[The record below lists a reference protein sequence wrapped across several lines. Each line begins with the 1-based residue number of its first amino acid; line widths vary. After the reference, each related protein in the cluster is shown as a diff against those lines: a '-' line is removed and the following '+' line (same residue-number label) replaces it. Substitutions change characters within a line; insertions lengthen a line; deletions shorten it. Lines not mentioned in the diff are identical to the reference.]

1 MIDIVEIRLSNFA
14 RLGFSLSIISSLVL
28 VAAALGYRW
37 DLWSVRF
44 ALLTLTKYATY
55 GALAG
60 AALSMVGIGKSWPG
74 GASRGLVLS
83 VVGVIIGMGAFYT
96 IFEQWK
102 MVRTSPFIHDITT
115 DTEIPPEFIAVV
127 ALRES
132 AAADRHAYSGPELAL
147 RQKFGGVNEPYKDIL
162 PVMTKLPPGEAYDKA
177 LAVAQNMDWKI
188 VDADRTA
195 GRIEA
200 SDISFWY
207 GFTDDI
213 VIRVVATPEG
223 SRIDMRSL
231 SRVGRSDVGVNAARI
246 REYMT
251 ALEVMLGPE

>member
-1 MIDIVEIRLSNFA
+1 MLDIVEIRLSNFV
-14 RLGFSLSIISSLVL
+14 RLGFSLSLISSLVL

-115 DTEIPPEFIAVV
+115 DTENPPVFIAVV

-132 AAADRHAYSGPELAL
+132 AAADRHAYSGPDLAL
-147 RQKFGGVNEPYKDIL
+147 RQKFRGFNEPYKDIL
-162 PVMTKLPPGEAYDKA
+162 PVMTKLAPGEAYDKA
-177 LAVAQNMDWKI
+177 LDVAQNMDWKI
-188 VDADRTA
+188 VDADRTT

-251 ALEVMLGPE
+251 ALAVMLGPE

>member
-14 RLGFSLSIISSLVL
+14 RLGFSLSLISSLVL

-115 DTEIPPEFIAVV
+115 DTENPPEFIAVV

-132 AAADRHAYSGPELAL
+132 AAADRHAYSGPDLAL
-147 RQKFGGVNEPYKDIL
+147 RQKFGGFNEPYKDIL
-162 PVMTKLPPGEAYDKA
+162 PVMTKLAPGEAYDKA
-177 LAVAQNMDWKI
+177 LDVAQNMDWKI
-188 VDADRTA
+188 VDADRTT

-213 VIRVVATPEG
+213 VIRVVAIPDG